1 MTYAVSPTQIE
12 GFDHAHEGGC
22 NRRWGFRYLAGIKP
36 KQHPAAA
43 LGTELHG
50 FGEGYLKNGT
60 QPDYLTKAGD
70 LFTYGLPYLPE
81 PGVGGVEGDF
91 RIEIDGV
98 TFVGQIDYRGP
109 LPARCKFGDREQDI
123 GRVVL
128 DHKTSSNPPKYGV
141 WGEDFLK
148 KPQPVLYGVYDIL
161 RAEADNDNANQ
172 SHQRWLY
179 YWTKGKAKAQ
189 PSDRILTRTELEDVF
204 ERVVLNPGRKIVKLR
219 IANPDPNELDPN
231 LNSCDLYPTSREL
244 KALGFKDGCPYH
256 PKNGGPCKISIT
268 QRISRKTEE
277 PKMADEQKSKMLDR
291 IKARRSG
298 GTGAA
303 TAAESSSQPEDKINT
318 PEATQAQPAAK
329 EEKTAEVRSI
339 RPATRAAETSSSDD
353 PSDAE
358 IGRVVRFL
366 AKLIGSR

>member
-22 NRRWGFRYLAGIKP
+22 NRRWGFRYLSGLKP

-50 FGEGYLKNGT
+50 FGEGYLKHGT

-148 KPQPVLYGVYDIL
+148 KPQPVLYGTYDIL
-161 RAEADNDNANQ
+161 RAEADNDNSDQ

-204 ERVVLNPGRKIVKLR
+204 ERVVLNPGKQIVKLR

-231 LNSCDLYPTSREL
+231 LKSCDLYPTSREL

-268 QRISRKTEE
+268 QRIARKTEE
-277 PKMADEQKSKMLDR
+277 PKMADQKMLDR

-298 GTGAA
+298 GTAA
-303 TAAESSSQPEDKINT
+303 VAANETSSQPEDKINA
-318 PEATQAQPAAK
+318 PEAAQAQPAAK

-339 RPATRAAETSSSDD
+339 RPATRAAEPSAGSSDD